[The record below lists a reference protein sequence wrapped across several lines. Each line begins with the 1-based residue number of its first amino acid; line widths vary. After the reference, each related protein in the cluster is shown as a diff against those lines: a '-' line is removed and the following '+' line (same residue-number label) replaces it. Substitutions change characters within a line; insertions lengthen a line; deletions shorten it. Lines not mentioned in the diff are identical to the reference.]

1 MNKHENGSDKNP
13 DWMNPA
19 NDRKTPYTEEEIDAF
34 VEDFIL
40 GLDEQEWL
48 SITAEHGEEKAR
60 EKIRTAFVNMDEN
73 SLVNMTPKGSVKLVY
88 CWA

>member
-1 MNKHENGSDKNP
+1 MNENDNGSDIKP

-19 NDRKTPYTEEEIDAF
+19 NDRKTPYTEEEIDTF

-48 SITAEHGEEKAR
+48 LISAEHGEEKAR

-73 SLVNMTPKGSVKLVY
+73 SLVNIIPKGSVN
-88 CWA
+88 

>member
-1 MNKHENGSDKNP
+1 MIEK
-13 DWMNPA
+13 
-19 NDRKTPYTEEEIDAF
+19 PYTEEEIDTF

-48 SITAEHGEEKAR
+48 SIASEHGEEKAR

-73 SLVNMTPKGSVKLVY
+73 SLVNIITKGSVN
-88 CWA
+88 

>member
-1 MNKHENGSDKNP
+1 MNENDNGSDNKP
-13 DWMNPA
+13 DWMNPG
-19 NDRKTPYTEEEIDAF
+19 NDRKTPYTEEEIDTF
-34 VEDFIL
+34 IEDFIL

-73 SLVNMTPKGSVKLVY
+73 SLVNMSPKGSVN
-88 CWA
+88 